1 MALGLMLHLPFGD
14 CPVSFELPSDY
25 LEFVLRF
32 HEGSPLDI
40 TFPLDST
47 VSCLP
52 QNRLIV
58 CKIRMLQHLRY
69 CRSSLRVPL
78 KQLPS
83 SKMASGQTLVTIALR
98 GVGGHCGKW

>member
-1 MALGLMLHLPFGD
+1 MTSGLMLRLPFED
-14 CPVSFELPSDY
+14 YPVSFELPSDY
-25 LEFVLRF
+25 LELVLRF
-32 HEGSPLDI
+32 PEGSPMDI
-40 TFPLDST
+40 TFRLDST

-58 CKIRMLQHLRY
+58 RKIRMLQHLRY

-83 SKMASGQTLVTIALR
+83 SKMASGQELVTIALR
-98 GVGGHCGKW
+98 RVGGHCGKW